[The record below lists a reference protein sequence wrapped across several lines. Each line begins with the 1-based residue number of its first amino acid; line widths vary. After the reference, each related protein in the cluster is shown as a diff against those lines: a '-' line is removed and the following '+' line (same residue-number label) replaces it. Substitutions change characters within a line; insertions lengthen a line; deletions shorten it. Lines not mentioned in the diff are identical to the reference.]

1 MITTIINIMT
11 IIMTIIMMMQ
21 SLPNQGVVLQQAI
34 VQVLLKKLK
43 RIQKAALEVQKLS
56 QQTIAIMK
64 SYNKPPDVVV
74 QVNICRI

>member
-1 MITTIINIMT
+1 MTINNIMT

-21 SLPNQGVVLQQAI
+21 SWPNQGVVLQQAI

>member
-1 MITTIINIMT
+1 MGRGDHVFT
-11 IIMTIIMMMQ
+11 
-21 SLPNQGVVLQQAI
+21 

-74 QVNICRI
+74 QVRAVLDIRIREGGG